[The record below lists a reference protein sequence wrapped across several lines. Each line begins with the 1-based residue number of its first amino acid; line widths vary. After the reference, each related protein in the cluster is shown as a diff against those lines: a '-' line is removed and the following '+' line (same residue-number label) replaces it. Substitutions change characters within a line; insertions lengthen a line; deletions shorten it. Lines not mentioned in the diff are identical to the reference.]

1 MARHHALYDW
11 VDQVVSAFHPHL
23 SRPQATVLAFYSFG
37 IILAQRCGLNSVV
50 MALIPILGG
59 SFLTLRSR
67 LQEFYQPARA
77 KSGSQRRELE
87 ITLCFAPLLNWVLT
101 GWPST
106 RLAVALDATTLGD
119 RLTVLSIHIVYR
131 GGALPVAWKVLPGNV
146 KRPWKPEW
154 LKLLNEFRGRIPSDW
169 TVIVLTDRGL
179 YARWLFQAIVKLGW
193 HPLMRVTAI
202 GRFRKAGSKSSR
214 RMTAWVPQP
223 GRSWQGRGTAF
234 PSQRKRRLDCTLL
247 ACWEPGQEEA
257 WLVLTDLG
265 PECSEALWYG
275 MRAWIEHGFK
285 LLKSDGWQWQ
295 RSQMTDPER
304 VERLWLVLAVATR
317 YVLALGGEVEDGKV
331 TVETFPE
338 LPPKAA
344 KSPTTSRRGPRTTA
358 VVQPKERAGATEPSP
373 RHTGPGGKGSGE
385 PAVEDRLS
393 GTKHRIVSVFRQ
405 GLAVLVGLMV
415 AGQRLPVPAWSPEPW
430 LELRH
435 HNSVPQAQP
444 PPLIPINPSP

>member
-1 MARHHALYDW
+1 MARHSALYDW
-11 VDQVVSAFHPHL
+11 VDQVVTAFHPPL

-37 IILAQRCGLNSVV
+37 IVLAQRCGLHCVV

-77 KSGSQRRELE
+77 KSGSQRRELD
-87 ITLCFAPLLNWVLT
+87 ITLCFAPLWDWVLT

-106 RLAVALDATTLGD
+106 RLALALDATTLGE
-119 RLTVLSIHIVYR
+119 RLTVLSIHLVYR
-131 GGALPVAWKVLPGNV
+131 GCALPVAWKVLLGNV
-146 KRPWKPEW
+146 KHPWKPEW
-154 LKLLNEFRGRIPSDW
+154 LKLLEEFRGRIPTDW

-179 YARWLFQAIVKLGW
+179 YARWLFQAIVNLGW
-193 HPLMRVTAI
+193 HPLMRVKANGT
-202 GRFRKAGSKSSR
+202 FRKAGSPSGR
-214 RMTAWVPQP
+214 PLRALVPRP

-234 PSQRKRRLDCTLL
+234 PSGPQRLDCTLL

-257 WLVLTDLG
+257 RFVLTDLG
-265 PECSEALWYG
+265 PEASEALWYG
-275 MRAWIEHGFK
+275 LRAWIEHGFK

-295 RSQMTDPER
+295 RSQMTDPKR

-317 YVLALGGEVEDGKV
+317 YVLAVGGEVEDGKV

-338 LPPKAA
+338 LPPQAA
-344 KSPTTSRRGPRTTA
+344 QSPTTSRRGPRRTPG
-358 VVQPKERAGATEPSP
+358 VHPKERGGASEPSP
-373 RHTGPGGKGSGE
+373 QQTGPGGKGSGE
-385 PAVEDRLS
+385 PAVATRLS

-405 GLAVLVGLMV
+405 GLAMLVGLMV
-415 AGQRLPVPAWSPEPW
+415 AGQSLPVPEWSPEPW

-435 HNSVPQAQP
+435 HSSVPQGQP
-444 PPLIPINPSP
+444 PPHVPINPSQ